1 MQKAIKLRTI
11 FMGTP
16 LFAKEI
22 LDALI
27 KNGYNIVAVFTRPD
41 APKGRK
47 QKLAKSPVK
56 ELAEANK
63 IPVYQPALLDEKTTE
78 EIKKLKPDII
88 IVAAYGKILPRQILE
103 VPGFGC
109 LNIHTSLL
117 PKFRG
122 PSPIQNALL
131 MGVKEIG
138 ITIFL
143 INEGIDTGDIL
154 SQEKIKIGEDDTAES
169 LLQKLSRLG
178 EELLLK
184 TLPLWIERKIKP
196 TRQDDSQASLCQ
208 LIEREDGHIIWE
220 EEGKNIYNRFRAFYP
235 WPGIF
240 SFWENNGA
248 LERIKFIKINLSEK
262 DQPADHKPGEIFSM
276 EDKIAVQT
284 LKGII
289 IIEEIQPEGKKPMT
303 AKEFVAG
310 HPNFIGNILK

>member
-27 KNGYNIVAVFTRPD
+27 KNGYNIIAVFTRPD
-41 APKGRK
+41 APQGRK
-47 QKLAKSPVK
+47 QELAKSPVK
-56 ELAEANK
+56 ESAEANK
-63 IPVYQPALLDEKTTE
+63 IPVYQPVSLDEKITE
-78 EIKKLKPDII
+78 EIKKLKPDIT

-103 VPGFGC
+103 TPGFGC

-122 PSPIQNALL
+122 PSPVQNALL
-131 MGVKEIG
+131 AGEKETG

-169 LLQKLSRLG
+169 LTEKLSRLG
-178 EELLLK
+178 AELLIK

-196 TRQDDSQASLCQ
+196 VRQDDSRASLCQ
-208 LIEREDGHIIWE
+208 LIEREDGHIFWE
-220 EEGKNIYNRFRAFYP
+220 EEAKNIYNKFRAFYP

-240 SFWENNGA
+240 GFWENNGA
-248 LERIKFIKINLSEK
+248 LERIKLIKISLSEK
-262 DQPADHKPGEIFSM
+262 DPSADHEAGEIFQM
-276 EDKIAVQT
+276 GDKIAVQT
-284 LKGII
+284 LKGAV
-289 IIEEIQPEGKKPMT
+289 IIEEIQPEGKKPMA
-303 AKEFVAG
+303 AKDFIVG
-310 HPNFIGNILK
+310 HPNFIKSVLK

>member
-1 MQKAIKLRTI
+1 
-11 FMGTP
+11 MGTP

-47 QKLAKSPVK
+47 QELAKSPVK
-56 ELAEANK
+56 ELAEVNK

-88 IVAAYGKILPRQILE
+88 IVAAYGRILPRHILE
-103 VPGFGC
+103 TPGFGC
-109 LNIHTSLL
+109 LNIHASLL

-131 MGVKEIG
+131 AGEKETG

-154 SQEKIKIGEDDTAES
+154 SQEKIKIGGDDTAES
-169 LLQKLSRLG
+169 LTEKLIRLG
-178 EELLLK
+178 AELLLK
-184 TLPLWIERKIKP
+184 TLPLWIERKIRP
-196 TRQDDSQASLCQ
+196 TGQDDSQASLCQ

-220 EEGKNIYNRFRAFYP
+220 EEAKNIYNRFRAFYP

-248 LERIKFIKINLSEK
+248 LERIKFIKISLSEK

-284 LKGII
+284 LKGAI
-289 IIEEIQPEGKKPMT
+289 IIEEIQPEGKKPM
-303 AKEFVAG
+303 AVKEFIAG